1 MATLSNSSA
10 QATLVAQRIFRRV
23 FLLAKRQ
30 QTFADVLIV
39 CSPSRAKSFKLS
51 AIFSLQSLLSVI
63 LLLICTCAYIRSI
76 YPRIIDYKKEG
87 IGGVFWKCA
96 RIGERLN
103 KQSPSKPNEEHQK
116 TAVQLKSLDD
126 HICNVINNIQQ
137 PVTHK
142 TAFIKRSLPSRPSSP
157 NDVYVNQ
164 KTKLTGT
171 FKKCIK
177 LLDQKVNYVD
187 IHGMAVSI
195 PKTIRLANM
204 LKDALKESISVNVR
218 TGTVTVTDH
227 HYEDSEAPNK
237 KSRPS
242 NSTADDSSRRSIQR
256 KTSVIH
262 IRVKRLSA

>member
-1 MATLSNSSA
+1 ME
-10 QATLVAQRIFRRV
+10 
-23 FLLAKRQ
+23 
-30 QTFADVLIV
+30 D
-39 CSPSRAKSFKLS
+39 
-51 AIFSLQSLLSVI
+51 
-63 LLLICTCAYIRSI
+63 
-76 YPRIIDYKKEG
+76 D
-87 IGGVFWKCA
+87 
-96 RIGERLN
+96 
-103 KQSPSKPNEEHQK
+103 KQFPNKPNNKLQE
-116 TAVQLKSLDD
+116 ANAQLKSLDD
-126 HICNVINNIQQ
+126 HIFNVINNIQ
-137 PVTHK
+137 PSVAHK
-142 TAFIKRSLPSRPSSP
+142 SAFIKRSLPSRPSSP

-227 HYEDSEAPNK
+227 HYEDSEVPNK
-237 KSRPS
+237 KLRSS
-242 NSTADDSSRRSIQR
+242 NSTAEDEDSSRRSIQR